1 MMTNLPL
8 RKIILNLLIIVLVSG
23 CNGTTL
29 PGQDSTPSA
38 QTTLTQPRNLEIT
51 ITPTSPQTMVTQEAT
66 LPGTSPS
73 PGTQVE
79 NPLVRQAREDLVQR
93 LNVPIEDIE
102 LMQYEEVFW
111 RDTSLGCPQPGM
123 VYGQVIT
130 SGYLITLEAK
140 GQRYEYHA
148 DTSRYV
154 FMCETKETPI
164 EPIPLMPV
172 APHDKLPKCKRTP
185 CP

>member
-1 MMTNLPL
+1 MSEKT
-8 RKIILNLLIIVLVSG
+8 VLG
-23 CNGTTL
+23 KTTL
-29 PGQDSTPSA
+29 GLVLACIMTACA
-38 QTTLTQPRNLEIT
+38 QTSKPVL
-51 ITPTSPQTMVTQEAT
+51 TPTSPSATPAQKPQPSVKPTMLPNPEQEITQENIPTPSGPEDTLDDKLVTQAK
-66 LPGTSPS
+66 
-73 PGTQVE
+73 
-79 NPLVRQAREDLVQR
+79 EDLASR
-93 LNVPIEDIE
+93 LSLDLDQISLVEAKSV
-102 LMQYEEVFW
+102 LW
-111 RDTSLGCPQPGM
+111 RDASLGCPQPGM
-123 VYGQVIT
+123 VYAQVIT
-130 SGYLITLEAK
+130 PGYRITLEAK